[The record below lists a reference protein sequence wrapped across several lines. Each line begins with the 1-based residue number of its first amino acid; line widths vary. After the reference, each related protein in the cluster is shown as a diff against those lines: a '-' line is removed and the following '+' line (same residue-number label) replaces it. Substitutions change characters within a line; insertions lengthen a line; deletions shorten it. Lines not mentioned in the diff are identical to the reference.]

1 MGQNQINEY
10 LEAMERAAEKYSV
23 SKESARA
30 ALVEAGIVDR
40 HGELTEHY
48 RPPHVSNEIMNDAL
62 NGETA

>member
-48 RPPHVSNEIMNDAL
+48 RPPHVHAPSESPARL
-62 NGETA
+62 PRVR